1 VIGNIERLS
10 PEKHFVTRLF
20 HGAGMSNQRHERISL
35 VRKSAVMLSVLFRRL
50 VDNTLSMYK
59 GTDDSSKEFA
69 AYFFIVEVTCK

>member
-1 VIGNIERLS
+1 
-10 PEKHFVTRLF
+10 
-20 HGAGMSNQRHERISL
+20 MSNQRHERISL